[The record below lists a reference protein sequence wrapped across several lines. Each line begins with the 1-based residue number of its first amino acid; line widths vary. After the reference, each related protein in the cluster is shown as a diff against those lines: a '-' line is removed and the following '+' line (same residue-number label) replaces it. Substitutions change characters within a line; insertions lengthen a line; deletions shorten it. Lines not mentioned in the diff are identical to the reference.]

1 MYRYILS
8 RLRREPVPAL
18 AVVLFSLILVAIL
31 RTMSGAVAA
40 QQEAYEQTWNTI
52 PVTLTVTNLSGT
64 KSDSLNAPGWVA
76 DVFTG
81 GNGVGLGLSGYMKDI
96 RIKSTRLIDNSD
108 RVGAMYLAGL
118 TAMEA
123 EPNFRPEKGVEI
135 VWLEGYDASIF
146 SGEERLCLVSEVL
159 TNDMEPDIPGQQL
172 SLIFSYSYL
181 DEKEEVQT
189 TEYTLILTVAGYI
202 QEESNAVYCPY
213 AVISHVFQ
221 KVRENR
227 TIAHISATLVDNN
240 LLEDIRRA
248 RSTWFAEPTPGG
260 VKTEWNYLGFDY
272 YPYALDINDSL
283 LVNTATT
290 LENSIFISRVCSI
303 LIYAVSGGAGFLV
316 GFLMIRKR
324 KREINLLRTLGTG
337 TGSIFAGFALEQ
349 LLSIGLGIL
358 SGSAIFGWEPVA
370 PLLILGC
377 IYAAGLTV
385 ALLTFLQ
392 GSLLVNM
399 KEDE

>member
-1 MYRYILS
+1 MYRYILA
-8 RLRREPVPAL
+8 RVRREPIPAL

-40 QQEAYEQTWNTI
+40 QQEAYEKTWNTI
-52 PVTLTVTNLSGT
+52 PVPLTVTNLSGT

-81 GNGVGLGLSGYMKDI
+81 GNGVGLGLSDYMKDI
-96 RIKSTRLIDNSD
+96 RIKSTRLIDNAD
-108 RVGAMYLAGL
+108 AVGAMYLAGL
-118 TAMEA
+118 TVLEA

-135 VWLEGYDASIF
+135 FWLEGYDASIF
-146 SGEERLCLVSEVL
+146 SGEEQLCLAPETL
-159 TNDMEPDIPGQQL
+159 NTDMEPEIPGQQL

-189 TEYTLILTVAGYI
+189 VEYTLILTVAGYF
-202 QEESNAVYCPY
+202 QEDSNAIYCPY
-213 AVISHVFQ
+213 DVISHVFQ

-227 TIAHISATLVDNN
+227 SIAHISATLVDNN
-240 LLEDIRRA
+240 LLEDIKRA

-260 VKTEWNYLGFDY
+260 IKTEWNYLGFDY

-283 LVNTATT
+283 LVNAATT
-290 LENSIFISRVCSI
+290 LENSIFISQVCSI
-303 LIYAVSGGAGFLV
+303 LIYVVSGGAGFLV

-324 KREINLLRTLGTG
+324 KREIDLLRTLGTG
-337 TGSIFAGFALEQ
+337 TVSVFAGFALEQ
-349 LLSIGLGIL
+349 LLCIGLGIL
-358 SGSAIFGWEPVA
+358 TGAAVFGWHPLS
-370 PLLILGC
+370 PLLILGG

-399 KEDE
+399 KEEE

>member
-1 MYRYILS
+1 MHRYIWS
-8 RLRREPVPAL
+8 RLRREPIPAL
-18 AVVLFSLILVAIL
+18 AVMLFSLILVAIL
-31 RTMSGAVAA
+31 RTMAGAVQA
-40 QQEAYEQTWNTI
+40 QQEAYEQTWSTI

-81 GNGVGLGLSGYMKDI
+81 GNGVGLGLSDYMKDI
-96 RIKSTRLIDNSD
+96 RIKSTRLIDNAD
-108 RVGAMYLAGL
+108 AIGAMYLAGL
-118 TAMEA
+118 TALEA

-135 VWLEGYDASIF
+135 TWLDGYDETIF
-146 SGEERLCLVSEVL
+146 SGEEQVCLVSETL
-159 TNDMEPDIPGQQL
+159 TADMESEIPGQQL

-189 TEYTLILTVAGYI
+189 VEYNLIFTVAGYI
-202 QEESNAVYCPY
+202 REESNAIYCPY
-213 AVISHVFQ
+213 EVISYVFQ
-221 KVRENR
+221 KVHENR

-240 LLEDIRRA
+240 LLEAIKRDRC
-248 RSTWFAEPTPGG
+248 TWFAAPTPGG
-260 VKTEWNYLGFDY
+260 LRTEWGHLGFDY

-337 TGSIFAGFALEQ
+337 TISVFAGFALEQ
-349 LLSIGLGIL
+349 LLCIGLGIL
-358 SGSAIFGWEPVA
+358 IGATVFGLEPVA

-399 KEDE
+399 KEEE